1 MYIRQGKLDK
11 EPNSKK
17 RIIRNLEG
25 KSYEVTHIVAFVWEK
40 LDGQTNLNS
49 INNQIKKFSTDDSKN
64 LDELSQT
71 IVQAL
76 LKVGLVKEQNSEVNF
91 N

>member
-71 IVQAL
+71 IVQEL
-76 LKVGLVKEQNSEVNF
+76 LKVGLVKEQTSEVNF
-91 N
+91 S